1 MDSHARK
8 QFVDKSLFLQLS
20 NMLQLIEA
28 KRNHPINSDQLA
40 DIINS
45 TNGGYSGSFGS
56 SHSSK
61 LDTILKIE
69 RKFAVDPM
77 RFRACVIHR
86 QEKFANF
93 SQQDAQEFLSD
104 LMNELEDDMFRTLRA
119 VMLQQKMKLAQD
131 KSRILNTP
139 SPATISAV
147 PATVAA
153 PSTAAEPSVAD
164 DSHSMSTNGHT
175 DDQSLNDKVSLS
187 SEAVQEI
194 SEQVDA
200 QMQLLK
206 QLFPPSLFFESSMQS
221 VMTCTNCHH
230 QREPR
235 TEMYRD
241 FSLEVDATDETASTS
256 PTAANND
263 IHDLIHRYLQPESRD
278 LRCQHC
284 QVGEQV
290 EMRKQLISVAPVLV
304 FHLKRFQYDRR
315 LQEFRKIDAPVTFPS
330 KLSLRA
336 AGMMN
341 TNAPNPSL
349 EAKAQVVNSGTF
361 KRIFSDSAVNTIDAA
376 MEKFETCTRLAK
388 DLSEGRVAKGML
400 AFTRVEESEY
410 QLTAVVRH
418 YGSSIGVGHY
428 VCDVRNHKV
437 GHGHEAHW
445 LRYNDT
451 MVTPISEVRYIYVCS
466 MIAVCS

>member
-1 MDSHARK
+1 
-8 QFVDKSLFLQLS
+8 
-20 NMLQLIEA
+20 MLQLIEA
-28 KRNHPINSDQLA
+28 KRNHPINSDQLTA
-40 DIINS
+40 LIDS
-45 TNGGYSGSFGS
+45 TNGGYGGPLGV

-61 LDTILKIE
+61 VDTMLKIE

-93 SQQDAQEFLSD
+93 SQHDAQEFLSD
-104 LMNELEDDMFRTLRA
+104 LMNELEDDMIRTLRG
-119 VMLQQKMKLAQD
+119 VILQQKMKVIHD

-147 PATVAA
+147 PATVAVA
-153 PSTAAEPSVAD
+153 AGASAESSTD
-164 DSHSMSTNGHT
+164 DSNSMDVNGHT
-175 DDQSLNDKVSLS
+175 DGPSPDAIDSKVSLTA
-187 SEAVQEI
+187 EAVQEI
-194 SEQVDA
+194 SGQVDA

-241 FSLEVDATDETASTS
+241 FSLEVDATDAAAPSS
-256 PTAANND
+256 PVAANND
-263 IHDLIHRYLQPESRD
+263 IHNLIHRYLQPESRD

-284 QVGEQV
+284 EVGEQV
-290 EMRKQLISVAPVLV
+290 EMRKQLMSVAPVLV

-341 TNAPNPSL
+341 SNVPNPSL
-349 EAKAQVVNSGTF
+349 EAKAQVVNSSLF
-361 KRIFSDSAVNTIDAA
+361 KRIFTDSAVNTIDAA
-376 MEKFETCTRLAK
+376 VEKFETCTRLAK
-388 DLSEGRVAKGML
+388 DLSEGRMAKGML
-400 AFTRVEESEY
+400 AFTRIEDSEY

-418 YGSSIGVGHY
+418 YGSSIGGGHY

-437 GHGHEAHW
+437 THGHEAHW

-451 MVTPISEVRYIYVCS
+451 IVTPISEVRYS
-466 MIAVCS
+466 L